1 MVVHNDESLF
11 CHKPKVCTLTHVCTL
26 TEVRHIVYFIP
37 EQPWSSSTTQEVWV
51 FGMVD
56 TSTSPAL
63 PKLGYVEEVYRRDAA
78 TLLPIINAHTAPGSV
93 IHSDMWAVYRRVQHL
108 YTSCSCSQYCES
120 LPQFCGPCHW
130 CSYRNRVKTKL
141 KRIKGCHAH

>member
-1 MVVHNDESLF
+1 MLGGPGVVVHNDESLF

-78 TLLPIINAHTAPGSV
+78 TLLPIINAHTASGSV

-108 YTSCSCSQYCES
+108 PPVAVHNTVNHS
-120 LPQFCGPCHW
+120 
-130 CSYRNRVKTKL
+130 RNFVDPVIGVHTETE
-141 KRIKGCHAH
+141 